1 MNCEKSW
8 VESNFK
14 VGDHVRVRYWEDML
28 DEYGYA
34 FGRESINTPGICFI
48 KSMTYMSGFEY
59 KLTMIDSQE
68 PTKSTFCK
76 ITAVNDSPCPD
87 GLITLS
93 MLESIDKEP
102 FDAKLFDEI
111 LGGDLDAT

>member
-28 DEYGYA
+28 DEYGYTSN
-34 FGRESINTPGICFI
+34 GESINTPGVCFV
-48 KSMTYMSGFEY
+48 KSMRQMSGFEY
-59 KLTMIDSQE
+59 KLTTIDSQE
-68 PTKSTFCK
+68 PTKSAFCK
-76 ITAVNDSPCPD
+76 ITAVNDSPRPH
-87 GLITLS
+87 GWITLS

-102 FDAKLFDEI
+102 FDEKLFDEI